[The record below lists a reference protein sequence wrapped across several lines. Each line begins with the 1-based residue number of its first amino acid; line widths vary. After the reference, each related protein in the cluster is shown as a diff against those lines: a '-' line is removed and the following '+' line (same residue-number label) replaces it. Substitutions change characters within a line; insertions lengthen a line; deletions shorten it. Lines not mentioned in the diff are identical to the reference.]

1 MSWGNDGSGDG
12 VGRYGIPPNC
22 TTSLSQDL
30 PVCVYPGLAWAPAC
44 WSSVPY
50 PTHTH
55 TQWGQRECGQAVD
68 NKSGLAVFLGGFPIP
83 SLVCELLQHGES
95 YLLCIYTPV
104 SLDSVSCT
112 CRYLV
117 RVISLSWFLGAFPNV
132 NIKVLHLGNLLSS
145 RTARMI
151 LVTLTIKEAS
161 FIFASKDMVV
171 G

>member
-1 MSWGNDGSGDG
+1 MFIQAWPG
-12 VGRYGIPPNC
+12 
-22 TTSLSQDL
+22 QL
-30 PVCVYPGLAWAPAC
+30 PVGVVSPIQHM
-44 WSSVPY
+44 
-50 PTHTH
+50 HTPRRA
-55 TQWGQRECGQAVD
+55 RERGGQAVD
-68 NKSGLAVFLGGFPIP
+68 TKLSGLAVFLGGFPIP
-83 SLVCELLQHGES
+83 SFVCELLQHRES

-117 RVISLSWFLGAFPNV
+117 RVISLSWFLGDFPNV
-132 NIKVLHLGNLLSS
+132 NTKVLHLGNLLSS

-161 FIFASKDMVV
+161 FISASKDMVV